1 MKNPISR
8 IKSYSPVVKKRSLYA
23 ALNREQDIST
33 RAIQLEQQAQALQ
46 ARLDSETHRL
56 QTALQRIH
64 EYTKWMA
71 INYPTANDIASQRLD
86 STTFAYRPLMSII
99 LPVYNTK
106 PEYLKICIE
115 SVLAQSYVNWQLCI
129 VDDAS
134 TNKETIACLKSY
146 AKRDSR
152 IVMKLS
158 NQNGHISAASNEAI
172 KLAKGEFISLLDHD
186 DFLWP
191 NALYEVVKLL
201 QIHRDADL
209 IYSDEDKIDSEGFQH
224 FNPYFKP
231 DWSPHLLE
239 CINYITHFTTIR
251 TSLVRD
257 LGGFDK
263 NLVGAQDWDLFLR
276 VTEHTENIRHIP
288 TVLYSWR
295 AHSGSTA
302 MNLSIKEYAPV
313 NQKTALDNH
322 FKRVGKYPFQL
333 SSLHSSKD
341 AWNPHYI
348 SPDNPLVSIIVPTKD
363 KLDYLKRCIG
373 TIFDKTTYDNYEIII
388 VDTGSVE
395 PQTKAYY
402 KTLSKAQLD
411 TRLRLKH
418 WRHKPFNY
426 SLACNYGAKF
436 AKGEY
441 LVMLNNDT
449 EIISRTWLED
459 MLGYAQQED
468 IAAVGVKLLY
478 PDHRIQHAGVMVGV
492 GSHEPVADHVG
503 MMSYSNEED
512 QVHELYVNTIR
523 DTTAV
528 TAACLMVSTAKFW
541 QVKGFDPLLRVT
553 FNDVDLCLKFRKAGY
568 YNVYLPQVE
577 LFHHES
583 VSVGRVN
590 ENRDMSELSAA
601 IKFMRKR
608 WNGALDADPFYNP
621 NYYKLSKNFGL
632 DVHEDRKTKLG
643 IAGS

>member
-1 MKNPISR
+1 MKNPIPHL
-8 IKSYSPVVKKRSLYA
+8 KSYSPVVKKRSLHES
-23 ALNREQDIST
+23 LQREQDVST

-46 ARLDSETHRL
+46 DRLDSETHRL
-56 QTALQRIH
+56 QTALQRSQ
-64 EYTKWMA
+64 EYAKWMA
-71 INYPTANDIASQRLD
+71 INYPTANDIANQRLD
-86 STTFAYRPLMSII
+86 STSFAYRPLVSII
-99 LPVYNTK
+99 LPVYNTN
-106 PEYLKICIE
+106 PEYLKVCIE
-115 SVLAQSYVNWQLCI
+115 SVLSQSYVNWQLCI

-134 TNKETIACLKSY
+134 TSEATISCLKDY

-152 IVMKLS
+152 IIMKLS

-172 KLAKGEFISLLDHD
+172 KLAKGEYICLLDHD

-201 QIHRDADL
+201 QDHRDADL
-209 IYSDEDKIDSEGFQH
+209 IYSDEDKIDADGFMH

-239 CINYITHFTTIR
+239 CINYITHFTALR
-251 TSLVRD
+251 TSLVRE

-276 VTEHTENIRHIP
+276 ITERTDKVQHIP

-322 FKRVGKYPFQL
+322 FKRVSKYPFEL
-333 SSLHSSKD
+333 SALKSSKD
-341 AWNPHYI
+341 AWDPHCLAQGT
-348 SPDNPLVSIIVPTKD
+348 PLVSIVIPTKD
-363 KLDYLKRCIG
+363 KVDYLKRCIS
-373 TIFDKTTYDNYEIII
+373 TILDKTTYDNYEIII

-402 KTLSKAQLD
+402 KLLDKTQPTSK
-411 TRLRLKH
+411 LRIKH

-426 SLACNYGAKF
+426 SAACNFGAKF

-449 EIISRTWLED
+449 EIISATWLED
-459 MLGYAQQED
+459 MLGYAQQDD

-492 GSHEPVADHVG
+492 GSREPVADHVG
-503 MMSYSNEED
+503 LLSYSNEED
-512 QVHELYVNTIR
+512 QLHELYVNTIR

-541 QVKGFDPLLRVT
+541 QVEGFDPLLRVT

-577 LFHHES
+577 LYHHES

-590 ENRDMSELSAA
+590 ENRDMSELEAA

-608 WNGALDADPFYNP
+608 WNGALDVDPFYNR

-632 DVHEDRKTKLG
+632 DVHEDRQLRPDRLG
-643 IAGS
+643 P